1 MGTGSGQ
8 DAGLHFS
15 LHFHAFPMCGHI
27 LQRTEL
33 APTFQPQPL
42 STQRTFKA
50 ESISF
55 LVS

>member
-15 LHFHAFPMCGHI
+15 LHFHAFPTCGHI

-33 APTFQPQPL
+33 APMFQPQPL